1 MRQIEIQ
8 KVRFRAQR
16 ACWRYNGK
24 KIWVMFQV
32 CLLTFS
38 VYIGSAIYTSG
49 IEVIMQEYH
58 VSLVSATL
66 GLTLFVAGYGLGA
79 LCIDVEIGTLH
90 NCSRAD
96 ALVAT
101 ERDALYRSHA
111 HLLIHAIPIHY
122 PPSANSSSN
131 EFWHA
136 FGVPVYYRLC
146 RITGPCNWWRYCLRH
161 IRFQEESIRHYRLG
175 CLRRMCPCD
184 GTHCRRVCR
193 SREGLEMDN
202 MGINVVGWLHLH
214 RSLLFLPRNLFLQ
227 HSLSLRYAPSESPW
241 RQST

>member
-1 MRQIEIQ
+1 
-8 KVRFRAQR
+8 
-16 ACWRYNGK
+16 
-24 KIWVMFQV
+24 
-32 CLLTFS
+32 
-38 VYIGSAIYTSG
+38 
-49 IEVIMQEYH
+49 MQEYH

-79 LCIDVEIGTLH
+79 LRIDAEIDTLL
-90 NCSRAD
+90 NRSRAD

-122 PPSANSSSN
+122 SPSANSSSN
-131 EFWHA
+131 DFWHA
-136 FGVPVYYRLC
+136 FGVPFYYRLC
-146 RITGPCNWWRYCLRH
+146 RITGPCNGWRYCLGH

-193 SREGLEMDN
+193 SRERLEMDD
-202 MGINVVGWLHLH
+202 MGINVVGWF
-214 RSLLFLPRNLFLQ
+214 SPSPFSSFSSPKPLPPTFFIA
-227 HSLSLRYAPSESPW
+227 APCAFGKPLTTIDLNQCPKSRP
-241 RQST
+241 RA